1 MKGNDFMNLPNK
13 LTIARMCAIPIVII
27 VTLLS
32 FLSDIIKGINLQL
45 LILLIVFILASITD
59 FLDGKIARKYN
70 LVTNFGKFMDPLAD
84 KLLVMSTM
92 IATLELGIFQAFGIN
107 FGFVITIILARE
119 LAITGLRTLAADNGV
134 VIAASKLGKLK
145 TVSQM
150 FMIIYVIGINMLN
163 IQNTLIKDIFTHR
176 PHKLAVDQG
185 IRSLKFGCGLFKV
198 YAKTGGCD
206 TAADG
211 KRGGNTVGVQDDT
224 FQEERLPRGKRA
236 LNGALLLSNIL
247 LALLPL
253 LQNLGAILKSLRHKR
268 GNVPIMRGTKGID
281 VVTLAVQ
288 LFPGKGGKLLCIV
301 KIILVIAGFGNL

>member
-1 MKGNDFMNLPNK
+1 MNLPNK

-32 FLSDIIKGINLQL
+32 FLSDVIKGFNLQL
-45 LILLIVFILASITD
+45 LILLVVFILASITD

-92 IATLELGIFQAFGIN
+92 IAILELGIFQAFGVN

-150 FMIIYVIGINMLN
+150 FMIFYVIGINMFN
-163 IQNTLIKDIFTHR
+163 IENTLIKDIVTVVLVSF
-176 PHKLAVDQG
+176 
-185 IRSLKFGCGLFKV
+185 
-198 YAKTGGCD
+198 
-206 TAADG
+206 AA
-211 KRGGNTVGVQDDT
+211 
-224 FQEERLPRGKRA
+224 
-236 LNGALLLSNIL
+236 
-247 LALLPL
+247 
-253 LQNLGAILKSLRHKR
+253 
-268 GNVPIMRGTKGID
+268 IMTIVSGID
-281 VVTLAVQ
+281 YFIKNAKVLKEQ
-288 LFPGKGGKLLCIV
+288 K
-301 KIILVIAGFGNL
+301 

>member
-1 MKGNDFMNLPNK
+1 MNLPNK

-92 IATLELGIFQAFGIN
+92 IAILELGIFQAFGVN

-134 VIAASKLGKLK
+134 VISASKLGKLK

-150 FMIIYVIGINMLN
+150 FMIIYVIGINMFN
-163 IQNTLIKDIFTHR
+163 IENTLIKDI
-176 PHKLAVDQG
+176 V
-185 IRSLKFGCGLFKV
+185 
-198 YAKTGGCD
+198 
-206 TAADG
+206 
-211 KRGGNTVGVQDDT
+211 TVVLVSFAT
-224 FQEERLPRGKRA
+224 
-236 LNGALLLSNIL
+236 
-247 LALLPL
+247 
-253 LQNLGAILKSLRHKR
+253 
-268 GNVPIMRGTKGID
+268 IMTIVSGID
-281 VVTLAVQ
+281 YFIKNAKVLKEQ
-288 LFPGKGGKLLCIV
+288 K
-301 KIILVIAGFGNL
+301 

>member
-1 MKGNDFMNLPNK
+1 MNLPNK

-150 FMIIYVIGINMLN
+150 FMIIYVIGINMFN
-163 IQNTLIKDIFTHR
+163 IQNTLIKDIFT
-176 PHKLAVDQG
+176 V
-185 IRSLKFGCGLFKV
+185 
-198 YAKTGGCD
+198 
-206 TAADG
+206 
-211 KRGGNTVGVQDDT
+211 
-224 FQEERLPRGKRA
+224 
-236 LNGALLLSNIL
+236 IL
-247 LALLPL
+247 VSFAT
-253 LQNLGAILKSLRHKR
+253 
-268 GNVPIMRGTKGID
+268 IMTIVSGID
-281 VVTLAVQ
+281 YFIKNAKVLKEQ
-288 LFPGKGGKLLCIV
+288 K
-301 KIILVIAGFGNL
+301 

>member
-1 MKGNDFMNLPNK
+1 MNLPNK

-32 FLSDIIKGINLQL
+32 FLSDVIKGFNLQL

-92 IATLELGIFQAFGIN
+92 IAILELGIFQAFGVN

-134 VIAASKLGKLK
+134 VISASKLGKLK

-150 FMIIYVIGINMLN
+150 FMIIYVIGINMFN
-163 IQNTLIKDIFTHR
+163 IENTLIKDI
-176 PHKLAVDQG
+176 V
-185 IRSLKFGCGLFKV
+185 
-198 YAKTGGCD
+198 
-206 TAADG
+206 
-211 KRGGNTVGVQDDT
+211 TVVLVSFAT
-224 FQEERLPRGKRA
+224 
-236 LNGALLLSNIL
+236 
-247 LALLPL
+247 
-253 LQNLGAILKSLRHKR
+253 
-268 GNVPIMRGTKGID
+268 IMTIVSGID
-281 VVTLAVQ
+281 YFIKNAKVLKEQ
-288 LFPGKGGKLLCIV
+288 K
-301 KIILVIAGFGNL
+301 